1 MVNVTETRAIHYH
14 ADNPKTKAT
23 HYHNSGGTIKV
34 ILYRVNSLQNRK
46 GIRCQQD
53 HKGIRCQQDHKGIPY
68 LEVIRQQRR
77 IPTQISTTKV
87 RRTSIIPRIIRQS
100 SRFYSHPTQTI
111 RSLRRQSLMQIRGR
125 LADMELMHRR
135 PTTYSLTMELVMIW
149 TIMSTAACRPA
160 RMIMVQMARRR
171 QLQIRVQDCVWTF
184 LLKYLL
190 LCL

>member
-1 MVNVTETRAIHYH
+1 MANVTETRAIHCH
-14 ADNPKTKAT
+14 ADNPKTKVT
-23 HYHNSGGTIKV
+23 HCHNSGGTIKV
-34 ILYRVNSLQNRK
+34 ILYRVNSLQNR
-46 GIRCQQD
+46 
-53 HKGIRCQQDHKGIPY
+53 KGIRCQQDHKGIPY

-160 RMIMVQMARRR
+160 RMIMVQMARRL